1 MLIPLNVFL
10 FFESL
15 FRGARDMKKRLSL
28 IALCASLCA
37 VIGCGDDASSAPS
50 QDDVIE
56 SSSSEEVS
64 SSSKQVKSSSS
75 IQAKSSSSVDSII
88 SSSFQKDKSSSS
100 EQAKSSSS
108 SQAVSSSSEQAKSSS
123 SDQIESSS
131 GEKDVSSSSEEDAS
145 SSSEVVESSSAEFLT
160 FDGDSLIKPVGYYE
174 HNCPQGIECKSV
186 STEYLNKEKLTDG
199 SYGEYLDTR
208 DGQVYKVVRIQKYFN
223 ENDVIDQV
231 WFAQNLNYAYIGPTA
246 SMDSSSFCFNGVADS
261 CARFG
266 RLYLWS
272 AAMDSAGIISGTA
285 NQCGNAKVGQYNDVV
300 CPARGEGFVQGVCP
314 DGFHLPTR
322 DDING
327 LYRATGGYYNAGK
340 NNRIRSL
347 WHLGAYT
354 ESDGLDVYG
363 LSILPSGYR
372 LEEREAYTDYPTAA
386 YFWSSDFS
394 KGSVYTIQVKNR
406 LEESSE
412 ILTMQGFSVRCVRD
426 Y

>member
-1 MLIPLNVFL
+1 
-10 FFESL
+10 
-15 FRGARDMKKRLSL
+15 MKKRIGL
-28 IALCASLCA
+28 IALCATLFM

-50 QDDVIE
+50 QGDVIE

-100 EQAKSSSS
+100 QQAKSSSS

-123 SDQIESSS
+123 DQIESSS
-131 GEKDVSSSSEEDAS
+131 GEKDDSSSSEEDVS
-145 SSSEVVESSSAEFLT
+145 SSSEVVESSSGEFLT

-174 HNCPQGIECKSV
+174 QNCPQGIDCKPV

-208 DGQVYKVVRIQKYFN
+208 DGQVYKVVRIQKNFN
-223 ENDVIDQV
+223 ENDIIDQV
-231 WFAQNLNYAYIGPTA
+231 WFAQNLNYAYMGPTA
-246 SMDSSSFCFNGVADS
+246 SMDSSSFCYNGVADS
-261 CARFG
+261 CARYG

-272 AAMDSAGIISGTA
+272 AAMDSAGVISGTA
-285 NQCGNAKVGQYNDVV
+285 NQCGIVKDGEYNKVV

-314 DGFHLPTR
+314 DGFRLPTK
-322 DDING
+322 DDFEG
-327 LYRATGGYYNAGK
+327 LYRATGGYYQAGK

-347 WHLGAYT
+347 WKLGDAGYNQ
-354 ESDGLDVYG
+354 EGLDAYG
-363 LSILPSGYR
+363 LSILPSGYGNVNEQYSGILNNTAFWTSSHSDAEVFVLTVSIR
-372 LEEREAYTDYPTAA
+372 LET
-386 YFWSSDFS
+386 SSIIIPMTFS
-394 KGSVYTIQVKNR
+394 P
-406 LEESSE
+406 
-412 ILTMQGFSVRCVRD
+412 VRCVRD